1 MGELGERKLLLSVYR
16 SCFVSGDLKIDVIRG
31 VFLFLSYSVKLYVF
45 SILYMFL
52 ILYFNFIIGN
62 LVN

>member
-16 SCFVSGDLKIDVIRG
+16 SCFVSVDLKIDVIRG